1 MQNHDM
7 LLDWLHQ
14 TQALEEGAIAVSD
27 AHAPR
32 LGNRHPYLARL
43 LTTNA
48 EKGRVQAIRLRA
60 CIDAL
65 GGAPCHLRD
74 PSDGLGITHLSRALA
89 SVFDDEGC
97 SKGVLAL
104 YAIKHLEIG
113 SYRILVRTAERAREA
128 DIAAICRHHLAEELD
143 MAGQMEAYL
152 DTLPVDHM
160 RDAALPA

>member
-1 MQNHDM
+1 MQNHHM

-32 LGNRHPYLARL
+32 LGNQNPYLARL
-43 LTTNA
+43 LVTNA
-48 EKGRVQAIRLRA
+48 AEGRVQAVRLRA
-60 CIDAL
+60 CIDAM
-65 GGAPCHLRD
+65 GGAPRHAVT
-74 PSDGLGITHLSRALA
+74 PNDGLGITHLSRALA
-89 SVFDDEGC
+89 SVFDDESC

-104 YAIKHLEIG
+104 YAVKHLEIG
-113 SYRILVRTAERAREA
+113 SYRILVRAAEHAKEP

-143 MAGQMEAYL
+143 MAGQMETYL
-152 DTLPVDHM
+152 DALPADHM